1 MFKKPLFLE
10 MFVLLILV
18 GGLNYLATFYHLY
31 WTINEFDSA
40 VHFLGGAA
48 LSAFFLWVYF
58 FSGFFNPQNRN
69 LRMFLAVAIVGSL
82 VVAIAWE
89 AYELI
94 LGEAVLQKA
103 AYAYDTTLD
112 FIMDTLGMVAVAFY
126 GYIREIEFK
135 KIEA

>member
-1 MFKKPLFLE
+1 
-10 MFVLLILV
+10 MFVLLVLV
-18 GGLNYLATFYHLY
+18 GGLNYLASIYHLY
-31 WTINEFDSA
+31 WTTNEFDSV

-48 LSAFFLWVYF
+48 LSAFFLWLYF

-112 FIMDTLGMVAVAFY
+112 FIMDTLGIIAAAFY